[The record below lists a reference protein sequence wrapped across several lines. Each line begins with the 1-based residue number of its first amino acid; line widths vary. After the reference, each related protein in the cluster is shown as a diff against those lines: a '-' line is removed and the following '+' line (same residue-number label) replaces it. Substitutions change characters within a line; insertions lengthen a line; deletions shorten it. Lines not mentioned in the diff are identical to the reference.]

1 MHFMKTKK
9 RHGQAGFSMI
19 EMLIVMAIIMVISAM
34 ALPNIINS
42 VQIMRMRSTLTEITG
57 LYQQTRR
64 QAVRD
69 SRIYPVKTTTTVG
82 KVLFYADTSATGTG
96 YVTGMPA
103 IALPDGMSIVATPG
117 TTTGINVDMSNVVGT
132 LPSFNNRGLPCQYTN
147 AYKCDFIATVAGNFV
162 PSHFVIFL
170 QSSNGGSMAVSVA
183 PSGEVKGYI
192 WSGAS
197 FQ

>member
-1 MHFMKTKK
+1 MHFMKTNK

-19 EMLIVMAIIMVISAM
+19 EMLIVLAIIMIISAM
-34 ALPNIINS
+34 AMPNIINS

-64 QAVRD
+64 LAVRD
-69 SRIYPVKTTTTVG
+69 SKIYPVRTTLLTG
-82 KVLFYADTSATGTG
+82 KLTFYADLNNDSNYAAGE
-96 YVTGMPA
+96 PA
-103 IALPDGMSIVATPG
+103 VALPDGMSIVATPG
-117 TTTGINVDMSNVVGT
+117 TTTGINVDMTNVVGT
-132 LPSFNNRGLPCQYTN
+132 VPSFNNRGLPCQYTN
-147 AYKCDFIATVAGNFV
+147 AFKCDFIATVSGNFV